1 MPFSVCR
8 SLMSRPF
15 LMPFLVAS
23 GVVAGAGPALAQDT
37 PDPVSF
43 AVEQCST
50 GDMLS
55 TCPNYCQVACT
66 STKFLLDNTE
76 ACDAAMTA
84 LPDADAASCPVP
96 SETGLVTLQACIDEK
111 RQIPREPSRV
121 IARNKDRLAI
131 FDAFFSDRPACAVSS
146 LALEAMFG
154 CLSGETGV
162 VQREYDAMPSLGLSD
177 RPLNGDELVKLACS
191 IGEDMLIQ
199 IDIGASSLSGRA
211 DELSDKLGQVTSC
224 RLEYSKWF
232 ASRGEEFCTNR
243 TFDNCEAVVEV
254 FQTQLQQ
261 SLVGAEEQNRQ
272 ISVVVDNLERDL
284 SSLTSLG
291 FVDPSICN

>member
-1 MPFSVCR
+1 MSFTVFQY
-8 SLMSRPF
+8 LVSRPF
-15 LMPFLVAS
+15 LAPLLVAS
-23 GVVAGAGPALAQDT
+23 GLVAATGAAVAQDA

-43 AVEQCST
+43 AVEQCSAD
-50 GDMLS
+50 DMLT

-66 STKFLLDNTE
+66 STKFLLENTE

-84 LPDADAASCPVP
+84 LPDADGESCPLP
-96 SETGLVTLQACIDEK
+96 SETGLVTLQACIDDK
-111 RQIPREPSRV
+111 RLLPREPSRV
-121 IARNKDRLAI
+121 IARNKGRLAI
-131 FDAFFSDRPACAVSS
+131 FNAFFSDRPACAASS

-272 ISVVVDNLERDL
+272 ISVVVENLERDL